1 MVETNTP
8 LLVADKLHSAV
19 VVALPVSLVMLAG
32 GCVDGGGY
40 YRDMDLRGAI
50 YVIAI
55 TS

>member
-8 LLVADKLHSAV
+8 LLLADELLSAV

-32 GCVDGGGY
+32 GV